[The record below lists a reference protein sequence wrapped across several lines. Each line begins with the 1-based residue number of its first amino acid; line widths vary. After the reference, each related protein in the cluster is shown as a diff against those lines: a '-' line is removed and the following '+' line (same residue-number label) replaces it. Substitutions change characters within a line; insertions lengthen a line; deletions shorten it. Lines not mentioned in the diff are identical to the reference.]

1 MPSELSPGV
10 DMVSVPR
17 FEESLRRY
25 GHRLLQRLFTRRELA
40 HAPEGGR
47 SLAARFAAKEAF
59 LKAIGTGLAQG
70 VGWHDVEVLREP
82 GGPPRLEIGGRAAE
96 LLAGRSAKVSLSH
109 TDELAAAFVI
119 VGGEER

>member
-1 MPSELSPGV
+1 MDGGCSPGI
-10 DMVSVPR
+10 DLVSVAR
-17 FEESLRRY
+17 FEESVRRY

-59 LKAIGTGLAQG
+59 LKAIGTGLARGISWQ
-70 VGWHDVEVLREP
+70 DVEVLRDP
-82 GGPPRLEIGGRAAE
+82 GGPPRLEVRGRAAE
-96 LLAGRSAKVSLSH
+96 LLGGRRARVSLSH

-119 VGGEER
+119 VGGEDR